1 MMVTSTIEIE
11 SALYVI
17 VGFTLTYLF
26 LEIAWHFT
34 ACKIKCGTALKPCL
48 FKELRKQIL
57 LVSDRL

>member
-26 LEIAWHFT
+26 LEIAWH
-34 ACKIKCGTALKPCL
+34 
-48 FKELRKQIL
+48 L
-57 LVSDRL
+57 LPAKL